1 MLSKQKMGNGPIK
14 KKALKRASSVSN
26 TQAEAKSKAIDQ
38 AKKHGNTEVRVH
50 GRDGRIR
57 ESNTYTRKNDPIKTK
72 G

>member
-1 MLSKQKMGNGPIK
+1 M
-14 KKALKRASSVSN
+14 SN